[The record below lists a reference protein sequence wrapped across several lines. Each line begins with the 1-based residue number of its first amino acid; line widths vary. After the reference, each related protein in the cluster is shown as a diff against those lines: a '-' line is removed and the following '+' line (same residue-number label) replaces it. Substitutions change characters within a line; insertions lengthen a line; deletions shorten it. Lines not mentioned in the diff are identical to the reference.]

1 MENSK
6 PPKSRRALSRIKQ
19 MPQVYLTNTAG
30 PNLAMQLDAIFVAS
44 P

>member
-1 MENSK
+1 
-6 PPKSRRALSRIKQ
+6 
-19 MPQVYLTNTAG
+19 MPQGYLTNTAG

>member
-1 MENSK
+1 
-6 PPKSRRALSRIKQ
+6 
-19 MPQVYLTNTAG
+19 MPQGYLTKTAG